1 VEQKSSNVNP
11 QWTRQVE
18 VPPHFPEGARLR
30 IPIAETG
37 KPDDPRLITGENI
50 VRLITADSLLVC

>member
-1 VEQKSSNVNP
+1 MEQKSSNVNP
-11 QWTRQVE
+11 LWTRQVE

-37 KPDDPRLITGENI
+37 KPDDPRNTGENI
-50 VRLITADSLLVC
+50 VRLITADSLQVC